1 MKKIYTFLS
10 IATLSVFSLTACSSD
25 DNITTPEPQP
35 TNHLLGKWDMQ
46 AMDMKLEMDGQIVI
60 DEKDVATKDAGII
73 IQYDFKADN
82 KIEYYMYTPATA
94 QNEEREQEGT
104 GTYQKSGNMLT
115 ITIEETPQTFD
126 VLLLEQSK
134 LHLNLT
140 QEDEST
146 KVSITQKFVK
156 M

>member
-10 IATLSVFSLTACSSD
+10 VVTLSVFTLTACSSD
-25 DNITTPEPQP
+25 DNATTPEPQP
-35 TNHLLGKWDMQ
+35 TNHLLGKWDMR
-46 AMDMKLEMDGQIVI
+46 AMDMKLEMEGQVVI
-60 DEKDVATKDAGII
+60 DEKDVPTKDAGII

-94 QNEEREQEGT
+94 QNEETEQQGT

-115 ITIEETPQTFD
+115 ITIEDTPQTFD

-146 KVSITQKFVK
+146 KISITQKFVK

>member
-25 DNITTPEPQP
+25 DNTTTPEPQP

-60 DEKDVATKDAGII
+60 DEKDVATKDVGII

-94 QNEEREQEGT
+94 QNEEREQEGI

-115 ITIEETPQTFD
+115 ITIEDTPQTFD

-146 KVSITQKFVK
+146 KVSITQNFVK